1 MTKKQ
6 AIQIRITESD
16 KNKLDKYVG
25 LLQQDNP
32 SLNMTSFIMDA
43 LENYYSEIKVE
54 EGKKVV
60 KASKFVYRL
69 DDSFTADD
77 VYKLS
82 LEQKELSEVQVD
94 LVDLEEIEN
103 SRKRAVNKLTSNFL
117 LTVALQKKAKEHK
130 AILEEKEALL
140 EELKNF

>member
-16 KNKLDKYVG
+16 KNKLDEYVR
-25 LLQQDNP
+25 LLQQDDP

-54 EGKKVV
+54 EGKKAV
-60 KASKFVYRL
+60 KASKFVYKLSDR
-69 DDSFTADD
+69 FTADD

-82 LEQKELSEVQVD
+82 LEQKELSEVRVD

-103 SRKRAVNKLTSNFL
+103 SRKRKVNKLTSNFL
-117 LTVALQKKAKEHK
+117 LTVALQKKVEEQK